1 MTTKWSEQFPTDNP
15 ELPQLRTVIKNSIK
29 ENNLSEEQINTL
41 HENISKLIIE
51 TVPELVY
58 IDHSDSLLWETGFE
72 DCSKRILINLKQIGI
87 K

>member
-1 MTTKWSEQFPTDNP
+1 MTIKWSEQFPIDNP

-29 ENNLSEEQINTL
+29 ENNLSEEQIDTL

>member
-1 MTTKWSEQFPTDNP
+1 MTTKWSEQFPIDNP
-15 ELPQLRTVIKNSIK
+15 VLPQLRTVIENSTK
-29 ENNLSEEQINTL
+29 ENNLSEEQINIL
-41 HENISKLIIE
+41 HGNISKLILE

-87 K
+87 E